1 MKKKARLEIK
11 GNPENRV
18 GVGSAGYCAFISQ
31 GPHLAARLWT
41 LAAFS
46 GWRDRRWGNSST
58 ANAVVSH
65 IDLEIQTY

>member
-11 GNPENRV
+11 GNLENKV

-31 GPHLAARLWT
+31 GPHLAARPWT

-46 GWRDRRWGNSST
+46 GWEKYPFAMNE
-58 ANAVVSH
+58 VVSH